1 MDNDKFQSSIDIELP
16 TQFGKFRILAF
27 NDEYPNCTLVFYK
40 GDLDKMKNPIVRI
53 HSECLT
59 GDTFGSLRCDCGE
72 QLNASLKL
80 IEREG
85 SGILIYLRQEGRGI
99 GLFNKLRAYKLQED
113 GLDTVEANIQ
123 LGFSADQREYS
134 KAVKILKEKIVKS
147 DNTVKVVNIS
157 EEEKEKLEKLLK
169 DRNLWVIE
177 QKKIEVVRKL
187 FDTLYSKYLSLD
199 RDSETLELIV
209 ANGVVRVPNE
219 DIYYPIL
226 LKKVN
231 FSLDAERNLISVI
244 DSSDN
249 DFITQELYLNFLA
262 ACAESGRR
270 ASAGAMYFTV

>member
-1 MDNDKFQSSIDIELP
+1 MDNVKFQSSIDIELP
-16 TQFGKFRILAF
+16 TQFGKFRVLAF

-85 SGILIYLRQEGRGI
+85 SGIVIYLRQEGRGI

-134 KAVKILKEKIVKS
+134 KAVKILKEKNINQVRLITNNPEKIDYITKS
-147 DNTVKVVNIS
+147 GIDITEIIDLRISSGKYNEKYFKTKVL
-157 EEEKEKLEKLLK
+157 KMGHKLIIK
-169 DRNLWVIE
+169 
-177 QKKIEVVRKL
+177 
-187 FDTLYSKYLSLD
+187 
-199 RDSETLELIV
+199 
-209 ANGVVRVPNE
+209 
-219 DIYYPIL
+219 
-226 LKKVN
+226 
-231 FSLDAERNLISVI
+231 
-244 DSSDN
+244 
-249 DFITQELYLNFLA
+249 
-262 ACAESGRR
+262 
-270 ASAGAMYFTV
+270 